1 MKSLQEHINNSIY
14 SKNLHYHISSEQ
26 KYIDMLEF
34 FDNNIPTNILE
45 RFESGEDVDYIW
57 ENLKTHDI
65 DSLIKRLYKDF
76 LISDI
81 EKYGEGCIIVHFDS
95 YEIDY
100 EKLNDILRFYNY
112 NVRQP
117 YKGGLL
123 IEPIYSEDMSNYVYK
138 ECNGIVYHFTDKKSA
153 ESILK
158 SGLRI
163 KGSNIGR
170 QIPKRI
176 YVYASPKY
184 LNKNDIDYIKQ
195 FAIAVAMGPKAKNYG
210 LCCLKIDLNRPHNI
224 NIGFY
229 KDTVMDQKGALYT
242 LNNIPKECITI
253 DKKITKLLNE

>member
-76 LISDI
+76 PISDI

-100 EKLNDILRFYNY
+100 EKLNDI
-112 NVRQP
+112 
-117 YKGGLL
+117 K
-123 IEPIYSEDMSNYVYK
+123 EVY
-138 ECNGIVYHFTDKKSA
+138 
-153 ESILK
+153 
-158 SGLRI
+158 
-163 KGSNIGR
+163 
-170 QIPKRI
+170 
-176 YVYASPKY
+176 
-184 LNKNDIDYIKQ
+184 
-195 FAIAVAMGPKAKNYG
+195 
-210 LCCLKIDLNRPHNI
+210 
-224 NIGFY
+224 
-229 KDTVMDQKGALYT
+229 
-242 LNNIPKECITI
+242 
-253 DKKITKLLNE
+253 